1 MKKTIFKLLGTGL
14 IAASVFGFV
23 SCGDASDYDS
33 KIDTVLSLNAPSV
46 TAKAYPG
53 VNYISWEPVTS
64 AQGYTVYRVKD
75 GVASTLRTVK
85 NNVTS
90 YADIA
95 DSTHVLSDGK
105 EYKYIVEA
113 MSESDPALSRAV
125 YVKNSQGSAT
135 VKAIVPPAGSPAIS
149 AEPASASGKDY
160 IKKYYEKLVTKAA
173 DNVKFSI
180 KNGNFYAEYPATA
193 GFKYEISA
201 SFKGKY
207 DALGEAFD
215 FRSKTFENYKEDY
228 KAEFNNGPVPGSS
241 EYEIRLKVSS
251 VSDLYEPVVL
261 LLGSLTA
268 ESIGESEAI
277 KNVKAEYIASK
288 TALVSWAP
296 ATLKNGKDSPVANFK
311 VYRTS
316 DVDDTWTAVSAEV
329 KEGQKAE
336 QDTTSGTVKI
346 SEGYYITDTVEDDSI
361 SYTYYVVHTDGKLF
375 GKYEES
381 DNSAKL
387 SKVTLAETDAPVLT
401 VSKFVGST
409 AGIANTIKIT
419 SKGNEKQTLALSY
432 VKLAE
437 DADGKPVKYITSN
450 FTAIE
455 LANNDGYAD
464 SYINY
469 IKDAPAGT
477 YLVKL
482 TASENGK
489 KENSVYEIV
498 IVSPAEALGST
509 LKVSSDLT
517 KVTVTENI
525 AKDSKVDSVANYK
538 YTLYKVVSIA
548 DKDYSN
554 SVSVVTT
561 NLGDVALAYPAGGVT
576 NYCEK
581 EIPSTKSTESNV
593 TTLYYVVKA
602 RASDSSVFAKV
613 SE

>member
-1 MKKTIFKLLGTGL
+1 MKKTIFKLLGTSL
-14 IAASVFGFV
+14 IAASVFSFV
-23 SCGDASDYDS
+23 SCGDSTEYDAKSDTIY
-33 KIDTVLSLNAPSV
+33 SLDAPRV

-64 AQGYTVYRVKD
+64 AQGYKIYRVLD
-75 GVASTLRTVK
+75 GDSSKLRSVASD
-85 NNVTS
+85 VTC

-95 DSTHVLSDGK
+95 SDDHILSDGK
-105 EYKYIVEA
+105 VYKYIVEA
-113 MSESDPALSRAV
+113 ISKSDPASREV
-125 YVKNSQGSAT
+125 YAKNSQGSAS
-135 VKAIVPPAGSPAIS
+135 VKAIVPTAGSKAIS

-173 DNVKFSI
+173 DNVTISI

-201 SFKGKY
+201 SFKGMY
-207 DALGEAFD
+207 DALGEAFS

-261 LLGSLTA
+261 LLGSLSA
-268 ESIGESEAI
+268 ESIEELDAI
-277 KNVKAEYIASK
+277 ENVKAEYIASK
-288 TALVSWAP
+288 TALVSWTP
-296 ATLKNGKDSPVANFK
+296 ATLKNGKNSPVANFK

-336 QDTTSGTVKI
+336 QDTSGTVKI

-361 SYTYYVVHTDGKLF
+361 SYTYYVVHTDGTHF
-375 GKYEES
+375 GTYSES

-387 SKVTLAETDAPVLT
+387 SKVTLAETVAPTLT
-401 VSKFVGST
+401 VSTFIEST
-409 AGIANTIKIT
+409 AGIENTIKIT
-419 SKGNEKQTLALSY
+419 STKGNEKQTLALSY

-437 DADGKPVKYITSN
+437 DADGKPVKYITSD
-450 FTAIE
+450 FTALE
-455 LANNDGYAD
+455 LANNNGYAD
-464 SYINY
+464 SYISY

-482 TASENGK
+482 TASEKGK
-489 KENSVYEIV
+489 KENSVYKTV
-498 IVSPAEALGST
+498 MVSPAEALGSS
-509 LKVSSDLT
+509 LSVSSDGT
-517 KVTVTENI
+517 KVTVQEYI
-525 AKDSKVDSVANYK
+525 AKDSKLDSVANYN
-538 YTLYKVVSIA
+538 YTLYKVVSTA
-548 DKDYSN
+548 NKDYSN

-561 NLGDVALAYPAGGVT
+561 KIDEVALAYPIGVT

-581 EIPSTKSTESNV
+581 EIPDTKSTESNV

-602 RASDSSVFAKV
+602 RASDPSVFVKV
-613 SE
+613 SN

>member
-23 SCGDASDYDS
+23 SCGDSTEYDAKSDTIY
-33 KIDTVLSLNAPSV
+33 SLDAPRV

-64 AQGYTVYRVKD
+64 AQGYKIYRVLD
-75 GVASTLRTVK
+75 GDSSKLRSVASD
-85 NNVTS
+85 VTC

-95 DSTHVLSDGK
+95 SDDHILSDGK
-105 EYKYIVEA
+105 VYKYIVEA
-113 MSESDPALSRAV
+113 ISKSDPASREV
-125 YVKNSQGSAT
+125 YAKNSQGSASVT
-135 VKAIVPPAGSPAIS
+135 AIVPKAGSPAIS

-173 DNVKFSI
+173 ENVTLSI
-180 KNGNFYAEYPATA
+180 ENGNFYAEYPATA
-193 GFKYEISA
+193 GFKYVISA
-201 SFKGKY
+201 SVKGMY
-207 DALGEAFD
+207 DALGEA
-215 FRSKTFENYKEDY
+215 SSYSSSIFENYKEDY
-228 KAEFNNGPVPGSS
+228 KAELNVPVKGSS

-261 LLGSLTA
+261 LLGSLPV
-268 ESIGESEAI
+268 ESIGESESI
-277 KNVKAEYIASK
+277 KNVKAEYVVSK

-296 ATLKNGKDSPVANFK
+296 ATLKDGKDSPVANFK

-329 KEGQKAE
+329 KEGKKT
-336 QDTTSGTVKI
+336 DNVIGGTANI

-361 SYTYYVVHTDGKLF
+361 SYTYYVVHTNGKLF
-375 GKYEES
+375 GKYSES

-387 SKVTLAETDAPVLT
+387 SKVTLTKTVAPTLS
-401 VSKFVGST
+401 VSTFIEST
-409 AGIANTIKIT
+409 AGIENTIKIT
-419 SKGNEKQTLALSY
+419 STKGDEKQTLALSY

-437 DADGKPVKYITSN
+437 DADGDAVEYISSD
-450 FTAIE
+450 FTALE

-489 KENSVYEIV
+489 KENSVYKTV
-498 IVSPAEALGST
+498 IVSPAKALGST
-509 LKVSSDLT
+509 LTVSSDLT

-602 RASDSSVFAKV
+602 RVSDPSIFAKV

>member
-1 MKKTIFKLLGTGL
+1 MKKTIFRLLGTGL

-85 NNVTS
+85 SNVTS

-113 MSESDPALSRAV
+113 MSETDPALSRAV

-173 DNVKFSI
+173 ENVTISI

-201 SFKGKY
+201 SVKGKY
-207 DALGEAFD
+207 DALGGAFD
-215 FRSKTFENYKEDY
+215 FLSKPFENYKEDY
-228 KAEFNNGPVPGSS
+228 KAEFNKPVPGSS
-241 EYEIRLKVSS
+241 EYEIHLKVSS
-251 VSDLYEPVVL
+251 VSGLYEPVVL
-261 LLGSLTA
+261 LLGSLSA
-268 ESIGESEAI
+268 ESIGESAAI

-316 DVDDTWTAVSAEV
+316 DVDETWTAVSAEV

-336 QDTTSGTVKI
+336 QDTSGTVKI

-375 GKYEES
+375 GTYNETA
-381 DNSAKL
+381 NSAKL
-387 SKVTLAETDAPVLT
+387 SKVTLTKTDAPVLT

-419 SKGNEKQTLALSY
+419 STKGNEKQTLALSY

-437 DADGKPVKYITSN
+437 DADGKPVKYITSD

-455 LANNDGYAD
+455 LANNNGYAD

-498 IVSPAEALGST
+498 IVSPAEALGSS
-509 LKVSSDLT
+509 LSVSSDLT
-517 KVTVTENI
+517 KVTVTEGI
-525 AKDSKVDSVANYK
+525 AKDSKTDSVLNYT
-538 YTLYKVVSIA
+538 YTLYKVVSTTS
-548 DKDYSN
+548 KDYSD
-554 SVSVVTT
+554 SVTVETKP
-561 NLGDVALAYPAGGVT
+561 LGKVELAYPAGVT
-576 NYCEK
+576 AYCTK
-581 EIPSTKSTESNV
+581 DIADSKSTELNV
-593 TTLYYVVKA
+593 ETLYYVVKA
-602 RASDSSVFAKV
+602 LASDPSVFAKV

>member
-1 MKKTIFKLLGTGL
+1 MKKTIFKLLGTSL
-14 IAASVFGFV
+14 IAASVFSFV
-23 SCGDASDYDS
+23 SCGDSTEYDAKSDTIY
-33 KIDTVLSLNAPSV
+33 SLDAPRV

-64 AQGYTVYRVKD
+64 AHGYKIYRVLD
-75 GVASTLRTVK
+75 GDSSKLRSVASD
-85 NNVTS
+85 VTC

-95 DSTHVLSDGK
+95 SDDHILSDGK
-105 EYKYIVEA
+105 VYKYIVEA
-113 MSESDPALSRAV
+113 ISKSDPASREV
-125 YVKNSQGSAT
+125 YAKNSQGSAS
-135 VKAIVPPAGSPAIS
+135 VKAIVPTAGSKAIS

-173 DNVKFSI
+173 ENVTLSI
-180 KNGNFYAEYPATA
+180 ENGNFYAEYPATA
-193 GFKYEISA
+193 GFKYVISA
-201 SFKGKY
+201 SVKGMY
-207 DALGEAFD
+207 DALGEA
-215 FRSKTFENYKEDY
+215 SSYSSSIFENYKEDY
-228 KAEFNNGPVPGSS
+228 KAELNVPVKGSS

-261 LLGSLTA
+261 LLGSLPV
-268 ESIGESEAI
+268 ESIGESESI
-277 KNVKAEYIASK
+277 KNVKAEYVASK

-296 ATLKNGKDSPVANFK
+296 ATLKDGKDSPVANFK

-329 KEGQKAE
+329 KEGKKT
-336 QDTTSGTVKI
+336 DNVIGGTANI

-361 SYTYYVVHTDGKLF
+361 SYTYYVVHTNGKLF
-375 GKYEES
+375 GKYSES

-387 SKVTLAETDAPVLT
+387 SKVTLTKTVAPTLT
-401 VSKFVGST
+401 VSTFIGST
-409 AGIANTIKIT
+409 AGIENTIKIT
-419 SKGNEKQTLALSY
+419 STKGDEKQTLALSY

-437 DADGKPVKYITSN
+437 DADGDALEYITSD

-455 LANNDGYAD
+455 LANNNGYAD
-464 SYINY
+464 SYISY

-482 TASENGK
+482 TASEKGK
-489 KENSVYEIV
+489 KENSVYKTV

-538 YTLYKVVSIA
+538 YTLYKVVSTES
-548 DKDYSN
+548 KDYSD

-561 NLGDVALAYPAGGVT
+561 NLGEVALAYSGVT

-602 RASDSSVFAKV
+602 RVSDPSIFAKV

>member
-75 GVASTLRTVK
+75 GVASKLRTVE

-113 MSESDPALSRAV
+113 MSETDPALSRAV

-173 DNVKFSI
+173 ENVTISI

-251 VSDLYEPVVL
+251 VSGLYEPVVL
-261 LLGSLTA
+261 LLGSLSA
-268 ESIGESEAI
+268 ESIGELDAI

-316 DVDDTWTAVSAEV
+316 DVDETWTAVSAEV

-336 QDTTSGTVKI
+336 QDTSGTVKI

-375 GKYEES
+375 GTYNETA
-381 DNSAKL
+381 NSAKL
-387 SKVTLAETDAPVLT
+387 SKVTLTKTDAPVLT

-419 SKGNEKQTLALSY
+419 STKGNEKQTLALSY

-437 DADGKPVKYITSN
+437 DADGKPVKYITSD

-455 LANNDGYAD
+455 LANNNGYAD

-498 IVSPAEALGST
+498 IVSPAEALGSS
-509 LKVSSDLT
+509 LSVSSDLT
-517 KVTVTENI
+517 KVTVTEGI
-525 AKDSKVDSVANYK
+525 AKDSKTDSVLNYT
-538 YTLYKVVSIA
+538 YTLYKVVSTTS
-548 DKDYSN
+548 KDYSD
-554 SVSVVTT
+554 SVTVETKP
-561 NLGDVALAYPAGGVT
+561 LGKVELAYPAGVT
-576 NYCEK
+576 AYCTK
-581 EIPSTKSTESNV
+581 DIADPKSTEINV
-593 TTLYYVVKA
+593 ETLYYVVKA
-602 RASDSSVFAKV
+602 LASDPSVFAKV

>member
-23 SCGDASDYDS
+23 SCGDSTEYDAKSDTIY
-33 KIDTVLSLNAPSV
+33 SLDAPRV

-64 AQGYTVYRVKD
+64 AQGYKIYRVLD
-75 GVASTLRTVK
+75 GDSSKLRSVASD
-85 NNVTS
+85 VTC

-95 DSTHVLSDGK
+95 ASDHILSDGK
-105 EYKYIVEA
+105 VYKYIVEA
-113 MSESDPALSRAV
+113 VSNSDPASREV
-125 YVKNSQGSAT
+125 YAKNSQGSASVT
-135 VKAIVPPAGSPAIS
+135 AIVPKAGSPAIS

-160 IKKYYEKLVTKAA
+160 IKKYYEKLVAKAA
-173 DNVKFSI
+173 ENVTLSI
-180 KNGNFYAEYPATA
+180 ENGNFYAEYPATA

-201 SFKGKY
+201 SVKGMY
-207 DALGEAFD
+207 DALGGDVPFV
-215 FRSKTFENYKEDY
+215 SPFENYKEDY
-228 KAEFNNGPVPGSS
+228 RAELNVPVSGSS
-241 EYEIRLKVSS
+241 EFEIRLKVSS
-251 VSDLYEPVVL
+251 VSKLYEPVVV
-261 LLGSLTA
+261 LLGSITV

-277 KNVKAEYIASK
+277 KNVNAEYVASK

-296 ATLKNGKDSPVANFK
+296 ATLKDGKNSPVANFK

-329 KEGQKAE
+329 KEGQKT
-336 QDTTSGTVKI
+336 DNVSVSGGTANI

-375 GKYEES
+375 GKYSES

-387 SKVTLAETDAPVLT
+387 SKVTLTKTVDPTLT
-401 VSKFVGST
+401 VSTFIEST
-409 AGIANTIKIT
+409 AGIENTIKIT
-419 SKGNEKQTLALSY
+419 STKGNEKQTLALSY

-437 DADGKPVKYITSN
+437 DADGDAVEYITSD

-482 TASENGK
+482 TASEKGK
-489 KENSVYEIV
+489 KENSVYKTV

-509 LKVSSDLT
+509 LTVASDGT
-517 KVTVTENI
+517 KVTVREYI
-525 AKDSKVDSVANYK
+525 AKDSKLDSVANYK
-538 YTLYKVVSIA
+538 YTLYKVVST
-548 DKDYSN
+548 KSNDYSD
-554 SVSVVTT
+554 SVTVVTT
-561 NLGDVALAYPAGGVT
+561 NLGDVALAYPAGVT

-581 EIPSTKSTESNV
+581 EIENKSSAEPHI

-602 RASDSSVFAKV
+602 RVSDSSIFDKK
-613 SE
+613 SN

>member
-1 MKKTIFKLLGTGL
+1 MKKTIFRLFGTSL

-85 NNVTS
+85 SNVTS

-113 MSESDPALSRAV
+113 MSETDPALSRAV

-173 DNVKFSI
+173 ENVTISI

-201 SFKGKY
+201 SVKGKY

-215 FRSKTFENYKEDY
+215 FRFKTFENYKEDY

-261 LLGSLTA
+261 PLGSLSA
-268 ESIGESEAI
+268 ESIEELDAI

-296 ATLKNGKDSPVANFK
+296 ATLKNGKNSPVANFK

-329 KEGQKAE
+329 KEGQKT
-336 QDTTSGTVKI
+336 DKVIVGTANI
-346 SEGYYITDTVEDDSI
+346 SEEYYITDTVEDDSI

-375 GKYEES
+375 GTYDK
-381 DNSAKL
+381 DANSAKL
-387 SKVTLAETDAPVLT
+387 SKVTLTKTDAPALT
-401 VSKFVGST
+401 VSTFVGST

-419 SKGNEKQTLALSY
+419 STIGNEKQTLALSY

-437 DADGKPVKYITSN
+437 DADRKPVKYITSD

-455 LANNDGYAD
+455 LANNNGYAD

-489 KENSVYEIV
+489 KENSVYKTV
-498 IVSPAEALGST
+498 IVSPAEALGSS
-509 LKVSSDLT
+509 LSVSSDLT
-517 KVTVTENI
+517 KVTVTEGI
-525 AKDSKVDSVANYK
+525 AKDSKTDSVLNYT
-538 YTLYKVVSIA
+538 YTLYKVVSTTS
-548 DKDYSN
+548 KDYSD
-554 SVSVVTT
+554 SVTVETKP
-561 NLGDVALAYPAGGVT
+561 LGKVELAYPAGVT
-576 NYCEK
+576 AYCTK
-581 EIPSTKSTESNV
+581 DIADPKSTEINV
-593 TTLYYVVKA
+593 ETLYYVVKA
-602 RASDSSVFAKV
+602 LASDPSVFAKV

>member
-14 IAASVFGFV
+14 IAASLFSFV
-23 SCGDASDYDS
+23 SCGDSTEYDAKSDTIY
-33 KIDTVLSLNAPSV
+33 SLDAPRV

-64 AQGYTVYRVKD
+64 AQGYKIYRVLD
-75 GVASTLRTVK
+75 GDSSKLRSVASD
-85 NNVTS
+85 VTC

-95 DSTHVLSDGK
+95 SDDHILSDGK
-105 EYKYIVEA
+105 VYKYIVEA
-113 MSESDPALSRAV
+113 ISKSDPASREV
-125 YVKNSQGSAT
+125 YAKNSQGSAS
-135 VKAIVPPAGSPAIS
+135 VKAIVPTAGSKAIS

-173 DNVKFSI
+173 ENVTLSI
-180 KNGNFYAEYPATA
+180 ENGNFYAEYPATA

-201 SFKGKY
+201 SVKGMY
-207 DALGEAFD
+207 DALGGDVPFY
-215 FRSKTFENYKEDY
+215 SPFENYKEDY
-228 KAEFNNGPVPGSS
+228 KAELNVPVTGFS
-241 EYEIRLKVSS
+241 EHEIRLKVSS
-251 VSDLYEPVVL
+251 VSKLYEPVVV
-261 LLGSLTA
+261 LLGSLSA
-268 ESIGESEAI
+268 ESIGESESI

-296 ATLKNGKDSPVANFK
+296 ATLKDGKNSPVANFK

-336 QDTTSGTVKI
+336 QDTSGKVKI
-346 SEGYYITDTVEDDSI
+346 SERYYITDTVEDDSI

-387 SKVTLAETDAPVLT
+387 SKVTLTKTVDPTLT
-401 VSKFVGST
+401 VSTFIEST
-409 AGIANTIKIT
+409 AGIENTIKIT
-419 SKGNEKQTLALSY
+419 STKGNEKQTLALSY

-437 DADGKPVKYITSN
+437 DADGDAVEYISSD
-450 FTAIE
+450 FTALE

-489 KENSVYEIV
+489 KENSVYKTV
-498 IVSPAEALGST
+498 IVSPAKADNST
-509 LKVSSDLT
+509 LSVASDGT
-517 KVTVTENI
+517 KVTVREYI
-525 AKDSKVDSVANYK
+525 AKDSKLDSVANYK
-538 YTLYKVVSIA
+538 YTLYKVVST
-548 DKDYSN
+548 KSNDYSD
-554 SVSVVTT
+554 SVTVVTT
-561 NLGDVALAYPAGGVT
+561 NLGDVALAYPAGVT

-581 EIPSTKSTESNV
+581 EIENKSSAEPHI

-602 RASDSSVFAKV
+602 RVSDSSIFDKK
-613 SE
+613 SN

>member
-1 MKKTIFKLLGTGL
+1 MKKTIFRLLGTSL

-85 NNVTS
+85 SNVTS

-113 MSESDPALSRAV
+113 MSETDPALSRAV

-173 DNVKFSI
+173 ENVTISI

-201 SFKGKY
+201 SVKGKY
-207 DALGEAFD
+207 DALGGAFD
-215 FRSKTFENYKEDY
+215 FLSKPFENYKEDY
-228 KAEFNNGPVPGSS
+228 KAEFNKPVPGSS

-261 LLGSLTA
+261 LLGSLSA

-296 ATLKNGKDSPVANFK
+296 ATLKDGKNSPVANFK

-329 KEGQKAE
+329 KEGQETGK
-336 QDTTSGTVKI
+336 DGGSVKI

-375 GKYEES
+375 GKYNETA
-381 DNSAKL
+381 NSAKL
-387 SKVTLAETDAPVLT
+387 SKVTLTKTDAPALT
-401 VSKFVGST
+401 VSTFVGST

-419 SKGNEKQTLALSY
+419 STIGNEKQTLALSY
-432 VKLAE
+432 VKLTE
-437 DADGKPVKYITSN
+437 DADGKPVKYITSD

-455 LANNDGYAD
+455 LANNNGYAD

-489 KENSVYEIV
+489 KENSVYETV
-498 IVSPAEALGST
+498 IVSPAEALGSS
-509 LKVSSDLT
+509 LSVSSDLT
-517 KVTVTENI
+517 KVTVTEGI
-525 AKDSKVDSVANYK
+525 AKDSKTDSVLNYT
-538 YTLYKVVSIA
+538 YTLYKVVSTTS
-548 DKDYSN
+548 KDYSD
-554 SVSVVTT
+554 SVTVETKP
-561 NLGDVALAYPAGGVT
+561 LGKVELAYPAGVT
-576 NYCEK
+576 AYCTK
-581 EIPSTKSTESNV
+581 DIADPKSTEINV
-593 TTLYYVVKA
+593 ATLYYVVKA
-602 RASDSSVFAKV
+602 RVSDPSVFAKV

>member
-1 MKKTIFKLLGTGL
+1 M
-14 IAASVFGFV
+14 IAASVFIFV
-23 SCGDASDYDS
+23 SCGDSTEYDAKSDTIY
-33 KIDTVLSLNAPSV
+33 SLDAPRV

-64 AQGYTVYRVKD
+64 AQGYKIYRVLD
-75 GVASTLRTVK
+75 GDSSKLRSVASD
-85 NNVTS
+85 VTC

-95 DSTHVLSDGK
+95 ASDHILSDGK
-105 EYKYIVEA
+105 VYKYIVEA
-113 MSESDPALSRAV
+113 VSKSDPASREV
-125 YVKNSQGSAT
+125 YAKNSQGSASVT
-135 VKAIVPPAGSPAIS
+135 AIVPKAGSPAIS

-173 DNVKFSI
+173 ENVTISI

-215 FRSKTFENYKEDY
+215 FRSKIFENYKEDY

-261 LLGSLTA
+261 LLGSLSA
-268 ESIGESEAI
+268 ESIGELDAI
-277 KNVKAEYIASK
+277 ENVKAEYIASK
-288 TALVSWAP
+288 TALVSWTP

-329 KEGQKAE
+329 KEGQE
-336 QDTTSGTVKI
+336 TDNVTGGTAKI

-375 GKYEES
+375 GKYSES

-387 SKVTLAETDAPVLT
+387 SKVTLTKTVDPTLT
-401 VSKFVGST
+401 VSTFIEST
-409 AGIANTIKIT
+409 AGIENTIKIT
-419 SKGNEKQTLALSY
+419 STKGNEKQTLALSY

-437 DADGKPVKYITSN
+437 DADGDAVEYISSD
-450 FTAIE
+450 FTALE

-482 TASENGK
+482 TASEKGK
-489 KENSVYEIV
+489 KENSVYKTV

-509 LKVSSDLT
+509 LTVSSDGT
-517 KVTVTENI
+517 KVTVKEAI
-525 AKDSKVDSVANYK
+525 KQDSKVDSVGNYK

-548 DKDYSN
+548 NKDYSD

-561 NLGDVALAYPAGGVT
+561 KIDEVALAYPTGVT

-581 EIPSTKSTESNV
+581 EIPDTKSTESNV

-602 RASDSSVFAKV
+602 RASDPSVFVKV
-613 SE
+613 SN

>member
-14 IAASVFGFV
+14 IAASLFSFV
-23 SCGDASDYDS
+23 SCGDSTEYDAKSDTIY
-33 KIDTVLSLNAPSV
+33 SLDAPRV

-64 AQGYTVYRVKD
+64 AQGYKIYRVLD
-75 GVASTLRTVK
+75 GDSSKLRSVASD
-85 NNVTS
+85 VTC

-95 DSTHVLSDGK
+95 SDDHILSDGK
-105 EYKYIVEA
+105 VYKYIVEA
-113 MSESDPALSRAV
+113 ISKSDPASREV
-125 YVKNSQGSAT
+125 YAKNSQGSAS
-135 VKAIVPPAGSPAIS
+135 VKAIVPTAGSKAIS

-173 DNVKFSI
+173 ENVTLSI
-180 KNGNFYAEYPATA
+180 ENGNFYAEYPATA

-201 SFKGKY
+201 SVKGMY
-207 DALGEAFD
+207 DALGGDVPFY
-215 FRSKTFENYKEDY
+215 SPFENYKEDY
-228 KAEFNNGPVPGSS
+228 KAELNVPVTGFS
-241 EYEIRLKVSS
+241 EHEIRLKVSS
-251 VSDLYEPVVL
+251 VSKLYEPVVV
-261 LLGSLTA
+261 LLGSLSA
-268 ESIGESEAI
+268 ESIGESESI

-288 TALVSWAP
+288 TALVSWTP
-296 ATLKNGKDSPVANFK
+296 ATLKNGKNSPVANFK

-316 DVDDTWTAVSAEV
+316 DVDATWTAVSAEV
-329 KEGQKAE
+329 KEGQKT
-336 QDTTSGTVKI
+336 DNVIGGTAKI

-375 GKYEES
+375 GKYSES

-387 SKVTLAETDAPVLT
+387 SKVTLTKTVDPTLT
-401 VSKFVGST
+401 VSTFIEST
-409 AGIANTIKIT
+409 AGIENTIKIT
-419 SKGNEKQTLALSY
+419 STKGNEKQTLALSY

-437 DADGKPVKYITSN
+437 DADGGDAVEYITSD
-450 FTAIE
+450 FTALE

-489 KENSVYEIV
+489 KENSVYKTV

-509 LKVSSDLT
+509 LTVASDGT
-517 KVTVTENI
+517 KVTVREYI
-525 AKDSKVDSVANYK
+525 AKDSKLDSVGNYT
-538 YTLYKVVSIA
+538 YTLYKVVSTA
-548 DKDYSN
+548 NKDYSG

-561 NLGDVALAYPAGGVT
+561 NLGGVALAYPVGVT
-576 NYCEK
+576 DHCEK
-581 EIPSTKSTESNV
+581 EIPDTKSTELNV

-602 RASDSSVFAKV
+602 RVSDPSIFAKV

>member
-85 NNVTS
+85 SNVTS

-113 MSESDPALSRAV
+113 MSETDPALSRAV

-173 DNVKFSI
+173 ENVTISI

-261 LLGSLTA
+261 LLGSLSA
-268 ESIGESEAI
+268 ESIEELDAI

-316 DVDDTWTAVSAEV
+316 DVDETWTAISAEV
-329 KEGQKAE
+329 KEGQKT
-336 QDTTSGTVKI
+336 DNVSGGTANI
-346 SEGYYITDTVEDDSI
+346 SEGYYIIDTVENDSI
-361 SYTYYVVHTDGKLF
+361 SYKYYVVHTDGTHF
-375 GKYEES
+375 GTYSES

-387 SKVTLAETDAPVLT
+387 SKVTLAETVAPTLT
-401 VSKFVGST
+401 VSTFIEST
-409 AGIANTIKIT
+409 AGIENTIKIT
-419 SKGNEKQTLALSY
+419 STKGNEKQTLALSY

-437 DADGKPVKYITSN
+437 DADGDAVEYISSD
-450 FTAIE
+450 FTALE

-464 SYINY
+464 SYISY

-489 KENSVYEIV
+489 KENSVYKTV
-498 IVSPAEALGST
+498 IVSPAETLGST
-509 LKVSSDLT
+509 LSVASDGT
-517 KVTVTENI
+517 KVTVTEGI
-525 AKDSKVDSVANYK
+525 AKDSKTDSVANYT
-538 YTLYKVVSIA
+538 YTLYKVVSTTS
-548 DKDYSN
+548 KDYLA
-554 SVSVVTT
+554 SVTVETKP
-561 NLGDVALAYPAGGVT
+561 LGKVELAYPAGVT
-576 NYCEK
+576 AYCTKDIEDV
-581 EIPSTKSTESNV
+581 KSTESNV

-602 RASDSSVFAKV
+602 LASDPSVFAKV

>member
-14 IAASVFGFV
+14 IAASVFSFV
-23 SCGDASDYDS
+23 SCGDSTEYDAKSDTIY
-33 KIDTVLSLNAPSV
+33 SLDAPRV

-64 AQGYTVYRVKD
+64 AQGYKIYRVLD
-75 GVASTLRTVK
+75 GDSSKLRSVASD
-85 NNVTS
+85 VTC

-95 DSTHVLSDGK
+95 SDDHILSDGK
-105 EYKYIVEA
+105 VYKYIVEA
-113 MSESDPALSRAV
+113 ISKSDPASREV
-125 YVKNSQGSAT
+125 YAKNSQGSAS
-135 VKAIVPPAGSPAIS
+135 VKAIVPTAGSKAIS

-173 DNVKFSI
+173 ENVTLSI
-180 KNGNFYAEYPATA
+180 ENGNFYAEYPATA

-201 SFKGKY
+201 SVKGMY
-207 DALGEAFD
+207 DALGGDVPFY
-215 FRSKTFENYKEDY
+215 SPFENYKEDY
-228 KAEFNNGPVPGSS
+228 KAELNVPVIGFS
-241 EYEIRLKVSS
+241 EHEIRLKVSS
-251 VSDLYEPVVL
+251 VSKLYEPVVV
-261 LLGSLTA
+261 LLGSLSA
-268 ESIGESEAI
+268 ESIGESESI

-336 QDTTSGTVKI
+336 QDTSGKVKI

-375 GKYEES
+375 GTYNETA
-381 DNSAKL
+381 NSAKL
-387 SKVTLAETDAPVLT
+387 SKVTLTKTDDPVLT

-419 SKGNEKQTLALSY
+419 STKGNEKQTLALSY

-437 DADGKPVKYITSN
+437 DADGKSVEYITSD

-455 LANNDGYAD
+455 LANNNGYAD

-498 IVSPAEALGST
+498 IVSPAEALGSS
-509 LKVSSDLT
+509 LSVSSDLT
-517 KVTVTENI
+517 KVTVTEGI
-525 AKDSKVDSVANYK
+525 AKDSKTDSVLNYT
-538 YTLYKVVSIA
+538 YTLYKVVSTTS
-548 DKDYSN
+548 KDYSD
-554 SVSVVTT
+554 SVTVETKP
-561 NLGDVALAYPAGGVT
+561 LGKVELAYPAGVT
-576 NYCEK
+576 AYCTK
-581 EIPSTKSTESNV
+581 DIADPKSTEINV
-593 TTLYYVVKA
+593 ATLYYVVKA
-602 RASDSSVFAKV
+602 LASDPSVFAKV

>member
-1 MKKTIFKLLGTGL
+1 MKKTIFKLFGTGL

-85 NNVTS
+85 SNVTS

-113 MSESDPALSRAV
+113 MSETDPALSRAV

-149 AEPASASGKDY
+149 EEPTSASGKDY

-173 DNVKFSI
+173 ENVTISI

-201 SFKGKY
+201 SVKGKY

-215 FRSKTFENYKEDY
+215 FRFKTFENYKEDY

-261 LLGSLTA
+261 PLGSLSA
-268 ESIGESEAI
+268 ESIGELDAI
-277 KNVKAEYIASK
+277 KDVKAEYIASK

-296 ATLKNGKDSPVANFK
+296 ATLKNGKNSPVANFK

-329 KEGQKAE
+329 KEGQE
-336 QDTTSGTVKI
+336 TDNVTGGTAKI

-375 GKYEES
+375 GTYNETA
-381 DNSAKL
+381 NSAKL
-387 SKVTLAETDAPVLT
+387 SKVTLKKTDDPVLT
-401 VSKFVGST
+401 VSTFIGST
-409 AGIANTIKIT
+409 AGIANTIKISST
-419 SKGNEKQTLALSY
+419 KANEKQTLALSY

-437 DADGKPVKYITSN
+437 DADGPVKYITSD

-455 LANNDGYAD
+455 LANNNGYAD

-469 IKDAPAGT
+469 IENAAAGA

-482 TASENGK
+482 TVSEEGK
-489 KENSVYEIV
+489 KENSVYKTV
-498 IVSPAEALGST
+498 IVSPAEALGSS
-509 LKVSSDLT
+509 LSVSSDLT
-517 KVTVTENI
+517 KVTVTEGI
-525 AKDSKVDSVANYK
+525 AKDSKTDSVLNYT
-538 YTLYKVVSIA
+538 YTLYKVVSTTS
-548 DKDYSN
+548 KDYSD
-554 SVSVVTT
+554 SVTVETKP
-561 NLGDVALAYPAGGVT
+561 LGKVELAYPAGVT
-576 NYCEK
+576 AYCTKDIEDVKSK
-581 EIPSTKSTESNV
+581 ETNV
-593 TTLYYVVKA
+593 ETLYYVVKA
-602 RASDSSVFAKV
+602 LASDPSVFAKV

>member
-14 IAASVFGFV
+14 IAASLFGFV
-23 SCGDASDYDS
+23 SCGDSTEYDAKSDTIYSLASP
-33 KIDTVLSLNAPSV
+33 KV

-64 AQGYTVYRVKD
+64 AQGYKIYRVLD
-75 GVASTLRTVK
+75 GDSSKLRSVASD
-85 NNVTS
+85 VTC

-95 DSTHVLSDGK
+95 SDDHILSDGK
-105 EYKYIVEA
+105 VYKYIVEA
-113 MSESDPALSRAV
+113 ISKSDPASREV
-125 YVKNSQGSAT
+125 YAKNSQGSAS
-135 VKAIVPPAGSPAIS
+135 VKAIVPTAGSKAIS

-173 DNVKFSI
+173 ENVTLSI
-180 KNGNFYAEYPATA
+180 ENGNFYAEYPATA

-201 SFKGKY
+201 SVKGMY
-207 DALGEAFD
+207 DALGGDVPFY
-215 FRSKTFENYKEDY
+215 SPFENYKEDY
-228 KAEFNNGPVPGSS
+228 KAELNVPVTGFS
-241 EYEIRLKVSS
+241 EHEIRLKVSS
-251 VSDLYEPVVL
+251 VSKLYEPVVV
-261 LLGSLTA
+261 LLGSLSA
-268 ESIGESEAI
+268 ESIGESESI

-288 TALVSWAP
+288 TALVSWTP
-296 ATLKNGKDSPVANFK
+296 ATLKNGKNSPVANFK

-336 QDTTSGTVKI
+336 QDTSGTVKI

-375 GKYEES
+375 GTYEKS
-381 DNSAKL
+381 ANSTTL
-387 SKVTLAETDAPVLT
+387 SAVTLKETEAPT
-401 VSKFVGST
+401 IEVGTFIEST

-419 SKGNEKQTLALSY
+419 STKGNEKQTLALSY

-437 DADGKPVKYITSN
+437 DADGKPVKYITSD

-455 LANNDGYAD
+455 LANNNGYAD
-464 SYINY
+464 SYISY

-482 TASENGK
+482 TASEKGK
-489 KENSVYEIV
+489 KENSVYKTV
-498 IVSPAEALGST
+498 IVSPAKADKST
-509 LKVSSDLT
+509 LSVASDGT
-517 KVTVTENI
+517 KVTVREYI
-525 AKDSKVDSVANYK
+525 AKDSKIDSVANYK
-538 YTLYKVVSIA
+538 YTLYKVVST
-548 DKDYSN
+548 KSNDYSD
-554 SVSVVTT
+554 SVTVVTT
-561 NLGDVALAYPAGGVT
+561 SLGDVALAYPTGVT

-581 EIPSTKSTESNV
+581 EIENKSSAEPHI

-602 RASDSSVFAKV
+602 RVSDSSIFDKK
-613 SE
+613 SN

>member
-1 MKKTIFKLLGTGL
+1 MKKTIFRLFGTSL

-75 GVASTLRTVK
+75 GVASKLRTVE

-113 MSESDPALSRAV
+113 MSETDPALSRAV

-173 DNVKFSI
+173 ENVTISI

-201 SFKGKY
+201 SVKGKY

-215 FRSKTFENYKEDY
+215 FRFKTFENYKEDY

-251 VSDLYEPVVL
+251 VSGLYEPVVL
-261 LLGSLTA
+261 LLGSLSA
-268 ESIGESEAI
+268 ESIGESDAI

-336 QDTTSGTVKI
+336 KDTSGKIKI

-387 SKVTLAETDAPVLT
+387 SKVTLAETIPPTLT
-401 VSKFVGST
+401 VSTFIEST

-419 SKGNEKQTLALSY
+419 STKGNEKQTLALSY

-437 DADGKPVKYITSN
+437 DADGKLVEYITSD

-455 LANNDGYAD
+455 LANNNGYAD
-464 SYINY
+464 SYISY

-489 KENSVYEIV
+489 KENSVYKTV
-498 IVSPAEALGST
+498 IVSPAEALGSS
-509 LKVSSDLT
+509 LSVSSDLT
-517 KVTVTENI
+517 KVTVKEAI
-525 AKDSKVDSVANYK
+525 KQDSKVDSVKNYK

-548 DKDYSN
+548 NKDYSA

-561 NLGDVALAYPAGGVT
+561 NLGEVALAYPAGVT
-576 NYCEK
+576 DHCEK
-581 EIPSTKSTESNV
+581 EIPDTKSTEINV
-593 TTLYYVVKA
+593 ETLYYVVKA
-602 RASDSSVFAKV
+602 LASDPSVFAKV

>member
-23 SCGDASDYDS
+23 SCGDSTEYDAKSDTIY
-33 KIDTVLSLNAPSV
+33 SLDAPRV

-64 AQGYTVYRVKD
+64 AQGYKIYRVLD
-75 GVASTLRTVK
+75 GDSSKLRSVASD
-85 NNVTS
+85 VTC

-95 DSTHVLSDGK
+95 TSDHILSDGK
-105 EYKYIVEA
+105 VYKYIVEA
-113 MSESDPALSRAV
+113 VSKSDPASREV
-125 YVKNSQGSAT
+125 YAKNSQGSASVT
-135 VKAIVPPAGSPAIS
+135 AIVPKAGSPAIS

-173 DNVKFSI
+173 ENVTLSI
-180 KNGNFYAEYPATA
+180 ENGNFYAEYPATA

-201 SFKGKY
+201 SVKGMY
-207 DALGEAFD
+207 DALGGDVPFV
-215 FRSKTFENYKEDY
+215 SPFENYKEDY
-228 KAEFNNGPVPGSS
+228 RAELNVPVSGSS
-241 EYEIRLKVSS
+241 EFEIRLKVSS
-251 VSDLYEPVVL
+251 VSKLYEPVVV
-261 LLGSLTA
+261 LLGSITV

-277 KNVKAEYIASK
+277 KSVNAEYVASK
-288 TALVSWAP
+288 TALVSWVP
-296 ATLKNGKDSPVANFK
+296 ATLKDGKDSPVTNFK

-329 KEGQKAE
+329 KEGKKT
-336 QDTTSGTVKI
+336 DNVSGGTANI

-361 SYTYYVVHTDGKLF
+361 SYTYYVVHTDGTHF
-375 GKYEES
+375 GKYSES

-387 SKVTLAETDAPVLT
+387 SKVTLTKTVDPTLT
-401 VSKFVGST
+401 VSTFIEST
-409 AGIANTIKIT
+409 AGIENTIKIT
-419 SKGNEKQTLALSY
+419 STKGNEKQTLALSY

-437 DADGKPVKYITSN
+437 DADGKYISSD
-450 FTAIE
+450 FTALE

-489 KENSVYEIV
+489 KENSVYETV
-498 IVSPAEALGST
+498 IVSPAKALGST
-509 LKVSSDLT
+509 LKVSSDGT
-517 KVTVTENI
+517 KVTVQEYI
-525 AKDSKVDSVANYK
+525 AKDSKLDSVANYN
-538 YTLYKVVSIA
+538 YTLYKVVSTA
-548 DKDYSN
+548 NKDYSN

-561 NLGDVALAYPAGGVT
+561 KIDEVALAYPTGVT

-581 EIPSTKSTESNV
+581 EIPDTKSTELNV
-593 TTLYYVVKA
+593 KTLYYVVKA
-602 RASDSSVFAKV
+602 RVSDPSIFTKKSN
-613 SE
+613 

>member
-1 MKKTIFKLLGTGL
+1 MKKTIFRLLGTSL

-85 NNVTS
+85 SNVTS

-113 MSESDPALSRAV
+113 MSETDPALSRAV

-173 DNVKFSI
+173 ENVTISI

-201 SFKGKY
+201 SVKGKY
-207 DALGEAFD
+207 DALGGAFD
-215 FRSKTFENYKEDY
+215 FLSKPFENYKEDY
-228 KAEFNNGPVPGSS
+228 KAEFNKPVPGSS

-261 LLGSLTA
+261 LLGSLSA

-296 ATLKNGKDSPVANFK
+296 ATLKNGKNSPVANFK

-329 KEGQKAE
+329 KEGQETGK
-336 QDTTSGTVKI
+336 DGGSVKI

-375 GKYEES
+375 GTYNETA
-381 DNSAKL
+381 NSAKL
-387 SKVTLAETDAPVLT
+387 SKVTLTKTDAPALT
-401 VSKFVGST
+401 VSTFVGST

-419 SKGNEKQTLALSY
+419 STIGNEKQTLALSY

-437 DADGKPVKYITSN
+437 DADGKPVKYITSD

-455 LANNDGYAD
+455 LANNNGYAD

-489 KENSVYEIV
+489 KENSVYETV
-498 IVSPAEALGST
+498 IVSPAEALGSS
-509 LKVSSDLT
+509 LSVSSDLT

-525 AKDSKVDSVANYK
+525 AKDSKVDSVSNYK
-538 YTLYKVVSIA
+538 YTLYKVVSTA
-548 DKDYSN
+548 NKDYSD

-561 NLGDVALAYPAGGVT
+561 NLGEVALAYPTGVT
-576 NYCEK
+576 SYCEK
-581 EIPSTKSTESNV
+581 EIPDTKSTELNV

-602 RASDSSVFAKV
+602 HVSDPSIFAKV

>member
-23 SCGDASDYDS
+23 SCGDSTEYDAKSDTIY
-33 KIDTVLSLNAPSV
+33 SLDAPRV

-64 AQGYTVYRVKD
+64 AQGYKIYRVLD
-75 GVASTLRTVK
+75 GDSSKLRSVASD
-85 NNVTS
+85 VTC

-95 DSTHVLSDGK
+95 ASDHILSDGK
-105 EYKYIVEA
+105 VYKYIVEA
-113 MSESDPALSRAV
+113 VSKSDPASREV
-125 YVKNSQGSAT
+125 YAKNSQGSASVT
-135 VKAIVPPAGSPAIS
+135 AIVPKAGSPAIS

-173 DNVKFSI
+173 ENVTLSI
-180 KNGNFYAEYPATA
+180 ENGNFYAEYPATA
-193 GFKYEISA
+193 GFKYVISA
-201 SFKGKY
+201 SVKGMY
-207 DALGEAFD
+207 DALGEA
-215 FRSKTFENYKEDY
+215 SSYSSSIFENYKEDY
-228 KAEFNNGPVPGSS
+228 KAELNVPVKGSS

-261 LLGSLTA
+261 LLGSLPV
-268 ESIGESEAI
+268 ESIGESESI
-277 KNVKAEYIASK
+277 KNVKAEYVASK

-296 ATLKNGKDSPVANFK
+296 ATLKDGKDSPVANFK

-329 KEGQKAE
+329 KEGKKT
-336 QDTTSGTVKI
+336 DNVIGGTANI

-361 SYTYYVVHTDGKLF
+361 SYTYYVVHTNGKLF
-375 GKYEES
+375 GKYSES

-387 SKVTLAETDAPVLT
+387 SKVTLTKTVAPTLS
-401 VSKFVGST
+401 VSTFIGST
-409 AGIANTIKIT
+409 AGIENTIKIT
-419 SKGNEKQTLALSY
+419 STKGDEKQTLALSY

-437 DADGKPVKYITSN
+437 DADGDAVEYISSD
-450 FTAIE
+450 FTALE

-489 KENSVYEIV
+489 KENSVYKTV
-498 IVSPAEALGST
+498 IVSPAKADKST
-509 LKVSSDLT
+509 LSVASDGT
-517 KVTVTENI
+517 KVTVREYI
-525 AKDSKVDSVANYK
+525 AKDSKLDSVANYK
-538 YTLYKVVSIA
+538 YTLYKVVST
-548 DKDYSN
+548 KSNDYSD
-554 SVSVVTT
+554 SVTVVTT
-561 NLGDVALAYPAGGVT
+561 NLGDVALAYPVGVS

-581 EIPSTKSTESNV
+581 EIENKSSAEPHI

-602 RASDSSVFAKV
+602 RVSDSSIFDKK
-613 SE
+613 SN

>member
-14 IAASVFGFV
+14 IAVSVFGFV
-23 SCGDASDYDS
+23 SCGDSTEYDAKSDTIY
-33 KIDTVLSLNAPSV
+33 SLDAPRV

-64 AQGYTVYRVKD
+64 AQGYKIYRVLD
-75 GVASTLRTVK
+75 GDSSKLRSVASD
-85 NNVTS
+85 VTC

-95 DSTHVLSDGK
+95 ASDHILSDGK
-105 EYKYIVEA
+105 VYKYIVEA
-113 MSESDPALSRAV
+113 VSKSDPASREV
-125 YVKNSQGSAT
+125 YAKNSQGSAS
-135 VKAIVPPAGSPAIS
+135 VKAIVPKAGSPAIS

-173 DNVKFSI
+173 ENVTLSI
-180 KNGNFYAEYPATA
+180 ENGNFYAEYPATA

-207 DALGEAFD
+207 GALGEVFD

-251 VSDLYEPVVL
+251 VSGLYEPVVL
-261 LLGSLTA
+261 LLGSLSA
-268 ESIGESEAI
+268 ESIGELDAI
-277 KNVKAEYIASK
+277 KDVKAEYVASK

-296 ATLKNGKDSPVANFK
+296 ATLKNGKNSPVANFK

-329 KEGQKAE
+329 KEGQKT
-336 QDTTSGTVKI
+336 DNDGGSLKI
-346 SEGYYITDTVEDDSI
+346 SEEYYITDTVEDDSI
-361 SYTYYVVHTDGKLF
+361 NYTYYVVHTDGKLF

-387 SKVTLAETDAPVLT
+387 SKVTLKKTVAPTLT
-401 VSKFVGST
+401 VSTFIGST
-409 AGIANTIKIT
+409 AGIENTIKIT
-419 SKGNEKQTLALSY
+419 STKGNEKQTLALSY

-437 DADGKPVKYITSN
+437 DADGDAVEYISSD
-450 FTAIE
+450 FTALE

-489 KENSVYEIV
+489 KENSVYETV
-498 IVSPAEALGST
+498 IVSPAKALGST
-509 LKVSSDLT
+509 LKVSSDGT
-517 KVTVTENI
+517 KVTVQEYI
-525 AKDSKVDSVANYK
+525 AKDSKLDSVANYN
-538 YTLYKVVSIA
+538 YTLYKVVSTA
-548 DKDYSN
+548 NKDYSN

-561 NLGDVALAYPAGGVT
+561 KIDEVALAYPTGVT

-581 EIPSTKSTESNV
+581 EIPDTKSTELNV
-593 TTLYYVVKA
+593 KTLYYVVKA
-602 RASDSSVFAKV
+602 RVSDPSIFTKKSN
-613 SE
+613 

>member
-14 IAASVFGFV
+14 IAVSVFGFV
-23 SCGDASDYDS
+23 SCGDSTEYDAKSDTIY
-33 KIDTVLSLNAPSV
+33 SLDAPRV

-64 AQGYTVYRVKD
+64 AQGYKIYRVQD
-75 GVASTLRTVK
+75 GDSSVLRNVASD
-85 NNVTS
+85 VTC

-95 DSTHVLSDGK
+95 SDDHILSDGK
-105 EYKYIVEA
+105 VYKYIVEA
-113 MSESDPALSRAV
+113 ISKSDPASREV
-125 YVKNSQGSAT
+125 YAKNSQGSAS
-135 VKAIVPPAGSPAIS
+135 VKAIVPTAGSKAIS

-173 DNVKFSI
+173 ENVTLSI
-180 KNGNFYAEYPATA
+180 ENGNFYAEYPATA

-201 SFKGKY
+201 YVKGMY
-207 DALGEAFD
+207 DALGGDVPFY
-215 FRSKTFENYKEDY
+215 SPFENYKEDY
-228 KAEFNNGPVPGSS
+228 KAEFKNGPVKDSS
-241 EYEIRLKVSS
+241 EHEIRLKVSS
-251 VSDLYEPVVL
+251 VSKLYEPVVL
-261 LLGSLTA
+261 LLGSLSA
-268 ESIGESEAI
+268 ESIGELDAI

-296 ATLKNGKDSPVANFK
+296 ATLKDGKDSPVANFK

-316 DVDDTWTAVSAEV
+316 DVDGTWTAVSAEV
-329 KEGQKAE
+329 KEGQKT
-336 QDTTSGTVKI
+336 DKVTGGTAKI

-361 SYTYYVVHTDGKLF
+361 SYTYYVVHTDGKRF
-375 GKYEES
+375 GTYDETA
-381 DNSAKL
+381 NSAKL
-387 SKVTLAETDAPVLT
+387 SKVTLAETDAPALT
-401 VSKFVGST
+401 VSTFIEST

-437 DADGKPVKYITSN
+437 DADEKPVKYITSN

-455 LANNDGYAD
+455 LANNNGYAD

-509 LKVSSDLT
+509 LTVSSDGT
-517 KVTVTENI
+517 KVTVKEAI
-525 AKDSKVDSVANYK
+525 KQDSKFDSVANYK
-538 YTLYKVVSIA
+538 YTLYKVVSTKS
-548 DKDYSN
+548 KDYSD
-554 SVSVVTT
+554 SVTVVTT
-561 NLGDVALAYPAGGVT
+561 NLGDVALVYPAGVT

-581 EIPSTKSTESNV
+581 EIENKSSAEPHI

-602 RASDSSVFAKV
+602 RADNPSIFTKV
-613 SE
+613 SN

>member
-14 IAASVFGFV
+14 IAASVFIFV
-23 SCGDASDYDS
+23 SCGDSTEYDAKSDTIY
-33 KIDTVLSLNAPSV
+33 SLDAPRV

-64 AQGYTVYRVKD
+64 AQGYKIYRVLD
-75 GVASTLRTVK
+75 GDSSKLRSVASD
-85 NNVTS
+85 VTC

-95 DSTHVLSDGK
+95 ASDHILSDGK
-105 EYKYIVEA
+105 VYKYIVEA
-113 MSESDPALSRAV
+113 VSKSDPASREV
-125 YVKNSQGSAT
+125 YAKNSQGSASVT
-135 VKAIVPPAGSPAIS
+135 AIVPKAGSPAIS

-173 DNVKFSI
+173 ENVTISI

-215 FRSKTFENYKEDY
+215 FRSKIFENYKEDY

-261 LLGSLTA
+261 LLGSLSA
-268 ESIGESEAI
+268 ESIGELDAI
-277 KNVKAEYIASK
+277 ENVKAEYIASK
-288 TALVSWAP
+288 TALVSWTP

-329 KEGQKAE
+329 KEGQE
-336 QDTTSGTVKI
+336 TDNVTGGTAKI

-375 GKYEES
+375 GKYSES

-387 SKVTLAETDAPVLT
+387 SKVTLTKTVDPTLT
-401 VSKFVGST
+401 VSTFIEST
-409 AGIANTIKIT
+409 AGIENTIKIT
-419 SKGNEKQTLALSY
+419 STKGNEKQTLALSY

-437 DADGKPVKYITSN
+437 DADGDAVEYISSD
-450 FTAIE
+450 FTALE

-482 TASENGK
+482 TASEKGK
-489 KENSVYEIV
+489 KENSVYKTV

-509 LKVSSDLT
+509 LTVSSDGT
-517 KVTVTENI
+517 KVTVKEAI
-525 AKDSKVDSVANYK
+525 KQDSKVDSVGNYK

-548 DKDYSN
+548 NKDYSD

-561 NLGDVALAYPAGGVT
+561 KIDEVALAYPTGVT

-581 EIPSTKSTESNV
+581 EIPDTKSTESNV

-602 RASDSSVFAKV
+602 RASDPSVFVKV
-613 SE
+613 SN

>member
-14 IAASVFGFV
+14 IAASVFSFV
-23 SCGDASDYDS
+23 SCGDSTEYDAKSDTIY
-33 KIDTVLSLNAPSV
+33 SLDAPRV

-64 AQGYTVYRVKD
+64 AQGYKIYRVLD
-75 GVASTLRTVK
+75 GDSSKLRSVASD
-85 NNVTS
+85 VTC

-95 DSTHVLSDGK
+95 ASDHILSDGK
-105 EYKYIVEA
+105 VYKYIVEA
-113 MSESDPALSRAV
+113 VSKSDPASREV
-125 YVKNSQGSAT
+125 YAKNSQGSASVT
-135 VKAIVPPAGSPAIS
+135 AIVPKAGSPAIS

-173 DNVKFSI
+173 ENVTLSI
-180 KNGNFYAEYPATA
+180 ENGNFYAEYPATA

-251 VSDLYEPVVL
+251 VSGLYEPVVL
-261 LLGSLTA
+261 LLGSLSA
-268 ESIGESEAI
+268 ESIGESESI
-277 KNVKAEYIASK
+277 KNVKAEYVASK
-288 TALVSWAP
+288 TALVSWVP
-296 ATLKNGKDSPVANFK
+296 ATLKDGKNSPVANFK

-329 KEGQKAE
+329 KEGQKTNN
-336 QDTTSGTVKI
+336 DSGSLKI
-346 SEGYYITDTVEDDSI
+346 SERYYITDTVEDDSI
-361 SYTYYVVHTDGKLF
+361 SYTYYVVHTNGKLF
-375 GKYEES
+375 GTYSES

-387 SKVTLAETDAPVLT
+387 SKVTLAETVAPTLT
-401 VSKFVGST
+401 VSKFIGST

-419 SKGNEKQTLALSY
+419 STKGNEKQSLALSY

-437 DADGKPVKYITSN
+437 DADGKPVEYITSD

-464 SYINY
+464 SYISY
-469 IKDAPAGT
+469 INDAPAGT

-489 KENSVYEIV
+489 KENSVYETV
-498 IVSPAEALGST
+498 IVSPAKALGST
-509 LKVSSDLT
+509 LKVSSDGT
-517 KVTVTENI
+517 KVTVQEYI
-525 AKDSKVDSVANYK
+525 AKDSKLDSVANYN
-538 YTLYKVVSIA
+538 YTLYKVVSTA
-548 DKDYSN
+548 NKDYSD

-561 NLGDVALAYPAGGVT
+561 NLGEVALAYPTGVT

-581 EIPSTKSTESNV
+581 EIPDTKSTESNV

-602 RASDSSVFAKV
+602 RVSDSSIFDKK
-613 SE
+613 SN

>member
-1 MKKTIFKLLGTGL
+1 MKKTIFRLLGTSL

-85 NNVTS
+85 SNVTS

-113 MSESDPALSRAV
+113 MSETDPALSRAV

-173 DNVKFSI
+173 ENVTISI

-201 SFKGKY
+201 SVKGKY
-207 DALGEAFD
+207 DALGGAFD
-215 FRSKTFENYKEDY
+215 FLSKPFENYKEDY
-228 KAEFNNGPVPGSS
+228 KAEFNKPVPGSS

-261 LLGSLTA
+261 LLGSLSA

-296 ATLKNGKDSPVANFK
+296 ATLKNGKNSPVANFK

-329 KEGQKAE
+329 KEGQETGK
-336 QDTTSGTVKI
+336 DGGSVKI

-375 GKYEES
+375 GKYNETA
-381 DNSAKL
+381 NSAKL
-387 SKVTLAETDAPVLT
+387 SKVTLAETIAPTLT

-419 SKGNEKQTLALSY
+419 STKGNEKQTLALSY

-437 DADGKPVKYITSN
+437 DADGKPVKYITSD

-455 LANNDGYAD
+455 LANNNGYAD

-489 KENSVYEIV
+489 KENSVYETV
-498 IVSPAEALGST
+498 IVSPAEALGSS
-509 LKVSSDLT
+509 LEVSSDGT

-525 AKDSKVDSVANYK
+525 AKDSKVDSVSNYK
-538 YTLYKVVSIA
+538 YTLYKVVSTA
-548 DKDYSN
+548 NKDYSD

-561 NLGDVALAYPAGGVT
+561 NLGEVALAYPTGVT
-576 NYCEK
+576 SYCEK
-581 EIPSTKSTESNV
+581 EIPDTKSTELNV

-602 RASDSSVFAKV
+602 RVSDPSIFAKV

>member
-14 IAASVFGFV
+14 IAASLFSFV
-23 SCGDASDYDS
+23 SCGDSTEYDAKSDTIY
-33 KIDTVLSLNAPSV
+33 SLDAPRV

-64 AQGYTVYRVKD
+64 AQGYEIYRVLD
-75 GVASTLRTVK
+75 GDSSKLRSVASD
-85 NNVTS
+85 VTC

-95 DSTHVLSDGK
+95 ASDHILSDGK
-105 EYKYIVEA
+105 VYKYIVEA
-113 MSESDPALSRAV
+113 VSKSDPAIREV
-125 YVKNSQGSAT
+125 YAKNSQGSASVT
-135 VKAIVPPAGSPAIS
+135 AIVPKAGSPAIS

-173 DNVKFSI
+173 DNVTISI

-201 SFKGKY
+201 SFKGMY
-207 DALGEAFD
+207 DALGEAFS

-261 LLGSLTA
+261 LLGSLSA
-268 ESIGESEAI
+268 ESIGELDAI
-277 KNVKAEYIASK
+277 ENVKAEYIASK
-288 TALVSWAP
+288 TALVSWTP
-296 ATLKNGKDSPVANFK
+296 ATLKNGKNSPVANFK

-336 QDTTSGTVKI
+336 QDTSGKVKI

-375 GKYEES
+375 GTYDK
-381 DNSAKL
+381 DANSAKL
-387 SKVTLAETDAPVLT
+387 SKVTLTKTDAPALT
-401 VSKFVGST
+401 VSTFIGST

-419 SKGNEKQTLALSY
+419 STKGNEKQTLALSY

-437 DADGKPVKYITSN
+437 DADGDAVEYITSD
-450 FTAIE
+450 FTALE

-464 SYINY
+464 SYISY

-482 TASENGK
+482 TASEKGK

-498 IVSPAEALGST
+498 IVGPAEALGST
-509 LKVSSDLT
+509 LTVSSDGT
-517 KVTVTENI
+517 KVTVQEYI
-525 AKDSKVDSVANYK
+525 AKDSKLDSVANYN
-538 YTLYKVVSIA
+538 YTLYKVVSTA
-548 DKDYSN
+548 NKDYSN

-561 NLGDVALAYPAGGVT
+561 KIDEVALAYPTGVT

-581 EIPSTKSTESNV
+581 EIPDTKSTESNV

-602 RASDSSVFAKV
+602 RVSDSSIFDKK
-613 SE
+613 SN

>member
-1 MKKTIFKLLGTGL
+1 MKKTIFKLLGTSL
-14 IAASVFGFV
+14 IAASVFSFV
-23 SCGDASDYDS
+23 SCGDSTEYDAKSDTIY
-33 KIDTVLSLNAPSV
+33 SLDAPRV

-64 AQGYTVYRVKD
+64 AQGYKIYRVLD
-75 GVASTLRTVK
+75 GDSSKLRSVASD
-85 NNVTS
+85 VTC

-95 DSTHVLSDGK
+95 SDDHILSDGK
-105 EYKYIVEA
+105 VYKYIVEA
-113 MSESDPALSRAV
+113 ISKSDPASREV
-125 YVKNSQGSAT
+125 YAKNSQGSAS
-135 VKAIVPPAGSPAIS
+135 VKAIVPTAGSKAIS

-173 DNVKFSI
+173 ENVTLSI
-180 KNGNFYAEYPATA
+180 ENGNFYAEYPATA

-201 SFKGKY
+201 SVKGMY
-207 DALGEAFD
+207 DALGGDVPFY
-215 FRSKTFENYKEDY
+215 SPFENYKEDY

-251 VSDLYEPVVL
+251 VSGLYEPVVL
-261 LLGSLTA
+261 LLGSLSA
-268 ESIGESEAI
+268 ESIGELDAI

-296 ATLKNGKDSPVANFK
+296 ATLKDGKNSPVANFK

-329 KEGQKAE
+329 KEGQK
-336 QDTTSGTVKI
+336 TNNVSGGTANI

-387 SKVTLAETDAPVLT
+387 LKVTLTETIAPTLT
-401 VSKFVGST
+401 VSTFIEST
-409 AGIANTIKIT
+409 AGIENTIKIT
-419 SKGNEKQTLALSY
+419 STKGNEKQTLALSY

-437 DADGKPVKYITSN
+437 DADGDAVEYITSD
-450 FTAIE
+450 FTALE

-482 TASENGK
+482 TASEKGK
-489 KENSVYEIV
+489 KENSVYKTV

-509 LKVSSDLT
+509 LTVSSDGT
-517 KVTVTENI
+517 KVTVREDI
-525 AKDSKVDSVANYK
+525 AKDSKLDSVGNYT
-538 YTLYKVVSIA
+538 YTLYKVVSTA
-548 DKDYSN
+548 NKDYSG

-561 NLGDVALAYPAGGVT
+561 NLGGVALAYPVGVT
-576 NYCEK
+576 DHCEK
-581 EIPSTKSTESNV
+581 EIPDTKSTELNV

-602 RASDSSVFAKV
+602 RVSDPSIFAKV

>member
-23 SCGDASDYDS
+23 SCGDSTEYDAKSDTIY
-33 KIDTVLSLNAPSV
+33 SLDAPRV

-64 AQGYTVYRVKD
+64 AQGYKIYRVLD
-75 GVASTLRTVK
+75 GDSSKLRSVASD
-85 NNVTS
+85 VTC

-95 DSTHVLSDGK
+95 ASDHILSDGK
-105 EYKYIVEA
+105 VYKYIVEA
-113 MSESDPALSRAV
+113 VSKSDPASREV
-125 YVKNSQGSAT
+125 YAKNSQGSASVT
-135 VKAIVPPAGSPAIS
+135 AIVPKAGSPAIS

-173 DNVKFSI
+173 ENVTLSI
-180 KNGNFYAEYPATA
+180 ENGNFYAEYPATA

-201 SFKGKY
+201 SVKGMY
-207 DALGEAFD
+207 DALGEA
-215 FRSKTFENYKEDY
+215 SSYSSSTFENYKEDY
-228 KAEFNNGPVPGSS
+228 KAELNVPVKGSS

-261 LLGSLTA
+261 LLGSLPV
-268 ESIGESEAI
+268 ESIGESESI
-277 KNVKAEYIASK
+277 KNVKAEYVASK

-296 ATLKNGKDSPVANFK
+296 ATLDNGKNSPVANFK
-311 VYRTS
+311 IYRTS
-316 DVDDTWTAVSAEV
+316 DVDATWTAVSAEV
-329 KEGQKAE
+329 KEGKKT
-336 QDTTSGTVKI
+336 DNVSGGTANI

-375 GKYEES
+375 GEYSES

-387 SKVTLAETDAPVLT
+387 SKVTLTKTVAPTLT
-401 VSKFVGST
+401 VSTFIEST
-409 AGIANTIKIT
+409 AGIENTIKIT
-419 SKGNEKQTLALSY
+419 STKGNEKQTLALSY

-437 DADGKPVKYITSN
+437 DADGDAVEYITSD
-450 FTAIE
+450 FTALE

-489 KENSVYEIV
+489 KENSVYKTV
-498 IVSPAEALGST
+498 IVSPAKADKST
-509 LKVSSDLT
+509 LSVTSDGT
-517 KVTVTENI
+517 KVTVKEYI
-525 AKDSKVDSVANYK
+525 AKDSKFDSVANYK
-538 YTLYKVVSIA
+538 YTLYKVVSTKS
-548 DKDYSN
+548 KDYSD
-554 SVSVVTT
+554 SVTVVTT
-561 NLGDVALAYPAGGVT
+561 NLGDVALAYPAGVT

-581 EIPSTKSTESNV
+581 EIENKSSAEPHI

-602 RASDSSVFAKV
+602 RVSDSSIFDKK
-613 SE
+613 SN

>member
-1 MKKTIFKLLGTGL
+1 MKKTIFKLLGTSL
-14 IAASVFGFV
+14 IAASVFSFV
-23 SCGDASDYDS
+23 SCGDSTEYDAKSDTIY
-33 KIDTVLSLNAPSV
+33 SLDAPRV

-64 AQGYTVYRVKD
+64 AQGYKIYRVLD
-75 GVASTLRTVK
+75 GDSSKLRSVASD
-85 NNVTS
+85 VTC

-95 DSTHVLSDGK
+95 SDDHILSDGK
-105 EYKYIVEA
+105 VYKYIVEA
-113 MSESDPALSRAV
+113 ISKSDPASREV
-125 YVKNSQGSAT
+125 YAKNSQGSAS
-135 VKAIVPPAGSPAIS
+135 VKAIVPTAGSKAIS

-173 DNVKFSI
+173 ENVTLSI
-180 KNGNFYAEYPATA
+180 ENGNFYAEYPATA

-201 SFKGKY
+201 SVKGMY
-207 DALGEAFD
+207 DALGGDVPFY
-215 FRSKTFENYKEDY
+215 SPFENYKEDY
-228 KAEFNNGPVPGSS
+228 KAELNVPVTGFS
-241 EYEIRLKVSS
+241 EHEIRLKVSS
-251 VSDLYEPVVL
+251 VSKLYEPVVV
-261 LLGSLTA
+261 LLGSLSA
-268 ESIGESEAI
+268 ESIGESESI

-296 ATLKNGKDSPVANFK
+296 ATLKDGKNSPVANFK

-329 KEGQKAE
+329 KEGQK
-336 QDTTSGTVKI
+336 TNNVSGGTANI

-387 SKVTLAETDAPVLT
+387 LKVTLTETIAPTLT
-401 VSKFVGST
+401 VSTFIEST
-409 AGIANTIKIT
+409 AGIENTIKIT
-419 SKGNEKQTLALSY
+419 STKGNEKQTLALSY

-437 DADGKPVKYITSN
+437 DADGDAVEYITSD
-450 FTAIE
+450 FTALE

-489 KENSVYEIV
+489 KDSSVYKIV
-498 IVSPAEALGST
+498 VVSDAAVGTST
-509 LKVSSDLT
+509 LSVSSDGT
-517 KVTVTENI
+517 KVTVTEGI
-525 AKDSKVDSVANYK
+525 AKDSKTDSVLNYT
-538 YTLYKVVSIA
+538 YTLYKVVSTTS
-548 DKDYSN
+548 KDYSD
-554 SVSVVTT
+554 SVTVETKP
-561 NLGDVALAYPAGGVT
+561 LGKVELAYPAGVT
-576 NYCEK
+576 AYCTK
-581 EIPSTKSTESNV
+581 DIADPKSTEINV
-593 TTLYYVVKA
+593 ATLYYVVKA
-602 RASDSSVFAKV
+602 LASDPSVFAKV

>member
-23 SCGDASDYDS
+23 SCGDSTEYDAKSDTIY
-33 KIDTVLSLNAPSV
+33 SLDAPRV

-64 AQGYTVYRVKD
+64 AQGYEIYRVLD
-75 GVASTLRTVK
+75 GDSSKLRSVASD
-85 NNVTS
+85 VTC

-95 DSTHVLSDGK
+95 ASDHILSDGK
-105 EYKYIVEA
+105 VYKYIVEA
-113 MSESDPALSRAV
+113 VSKSDPAIREV
-125 YVKNSQGSAT
+125 YAKNSQGSASVT
-135 VKAIVPPAGSPAIS
+135 AIVPKAGSPAIS

-173 DNVKFSI
+173 DNVTISI

-201 SFKGKY
+201 SFKGMY
-207 DALGEAFD
+207 DALGEAFS

-261 LLGSLTA
+261 LLGSLSA
-268 ESIGESEAI
+268 ESIEELDAI
-277 KNVKAEYIASK
+277 ENVKAEYIASK
-288 TALVSWAP
+288 TALVSWTP
-296 ATLKNGKDSPVANFK
+296 ATLKNGKNSPVANFK

-336 QDTTSGTVKI
+336 QDTSGTVKI

-361 SYTYYVVHTDGKLF
+361 SYTYYVVHTDGTHF
-375 GKYEES
+375 GTYSES

-387 SKVTLAETDAPVLT
+387 SKVTLAETVAPTLT
-401 VSKFVGST
+401 VSTFIEST
-409 AGIANTIKIT
+409 AGIENTIKIT
-419 SKGNEKQTLALSY
+419 STKGNEKQTLALSY

-437 DADGKPVKYITSN
+437 DADGKPVKYITSD
-450 FTAIE
+450 FTALE
-455 LANNDGYAD
+455 LANNNGYAD
-464 SYINY
+464 SYISY

-482 TASENGK
+482 TASEKGK
-489 KENSVYEIV
+489 KENSVYKTV
-498 IVSPAEALGST
+498 MVSPAEALGSS
-509 LKVSSDLT
+509 LSVSSDGT
-517 KVTVTENI
+517 KVTVQEYI
-525 AKDSKVDSVANYK
+525 AKDSKLDSVANYN
-538 YTLYKVVSIA
+538 YTLYKVVSTA
-548 DKDYSN
+548 NKDYSN
-554 SVSVVTT
+554 SVIVVTT
-561 NLGDVALAYPAGGVT
+561 KIDELALAYPTGVT

-581 EIPSTKSTESNV
+581 EIPDTKSTESNV

-602 RASDSSVFAKV
+602 RVSDSSIFDKK

>member
-23 SCGDASDYDS
+23 SCGDSTEYDAKSDTIY
-33 KIDTVLSLNAPSV
+33 SLDAPRV

-64 AQGYTVYRVKD
+64 AQGYQIYRVLD
-75 GVASTLRTVK
+75 GDSSKLRSVASD
-85 NNVTS
+85 VTC

-95 DSTHVLSDGK
+95 ASDHILSDGK
-105 EYKYIVEA
+105 VYKYIVEA
-113 MSESDPALSRAV
+113 VSKSDPASREV
-125 YVKNSQGSAT
+125 YAKNSQGSASVT
-135 VKAIVPPAGSPAIS
+135 AIVPKAGSPAIS

-173 DNVKFSI
+173 ENVTLSI
-180 KNGNFYAEYPATA
+180 ENGNFYAEYPATA

-251 VSDLYEPVVL
+251 VSGLYEPVVL
-261 LLGSLTA
+261 LLGSLSA
-268 ESIGESEAI
+268 ESIGELDAI
-277 KNVKAEYIASK
+277 KDVKAEYVASK

-296 ATLKNGKDSPVANFK
+296 ATLKNGKNSPVANFK

-329 KEGQKAE
+329 KEGQKT
-336 QDTTSGTVKI
+336 DNDGGSLKI
-346 SEGYYITDTVEDDSI
+346 SEEYYITDTVEDDSI
-361 SYTYYVVHTDGKLF
+361 NYTYYVVHTDGKLF
-375 GKYEES
+375 GTYDK
-381 DNSAKL
+381 DVNSAKL
-387 SKVTLAETDAPVLT
+387 SKVTLKKTDAPALT
-401 VSKFVGST
+401 VSTFIEST
-409 AGIANTIKIT
+409 AGIENTIKIT
-419 SKGNEKQTLALSY
+419 STKGNEKQTLALSY

-437 DADGKPVKYITSN
+437 DADGKPVEYITSD

-455 LANNDGYAD
+455 LANNNGYAD
-464 SYINY
+464 SYISY

-489 KENSVYEIV
+489 KENSVYKTV
-498 IVSPAEALGST
+498 VVSPAKADKST
-509 LKVSSDLT
+509 LSVVSDGT
-517 KVTVTENI
+517 KVTVQEYI
-525 AKDSKVDSVANYK
+525 AKDSKVDSVGNYK

-548 DKDYSN
+548 NKDYSE

-561 NLGDVALAYPAGGVT
+561 NLGEVALAYPTGVT

-581 EIPSTKSTESNV
+581 EIPDTKSTESNV

-602 RASDSSVFAKV
+602 RVSDSSIFDKK
-613 SE
+613 SN